1 MTRMLCVLA
10 LVLGIGSLSLVV
22 GCEQPKKPDAP
33 APNTTG

>member
-1 MTRMLCVLA
+1 MTRMMCVLA

-22 GCEQPKKPDAP
+22 GCEQPKKPSEP